1 MKQLISNVK
10 ELSLKAKRSPCHRS
24 FLDGTLRDPN
34 CQQLAKRMGSLTP
47 EQMGIQCEGDCPYHF
62 KGNLN
67 RVTVDGLDSEDYR
80 LVLFF
85 IKKGTKMPLHDHPN
99 MSVFFRM
106 VFGKLSYRSYDKV
119 EEKFKYNDF
128 VDDEYQEILDNKTR
142 ILAKKTKLMTLKTDD
157 LLFVRPSQNNMHEFV
172 AEENSCFFDICLPN
186 YTPENHSRRITY
198 FKEINEQADCVHKGL
213 RGGLTELEY
222 DTTPPVMPVNFQ
234 VHDLEYRGC
243 FQ

>member
-1 MKQLISNVK
+1 
-10 ELSLKAKRSPCHRS
+10 
-24 FLDGTLRDPN
+24 
-34 CQQLAKRMGSLTP
+34 MGV
-47 EQMGIQCEGDCPYHF
+47 ECEGACPYHF

-85 IKKGTKMPLHDHPN
+85 IKKGTRMPLHDHPN

-106 VFGKLSYRSYDKV
+106 VFGKLNYRSFDKV
-119 EEKFKYNDF
+119 DEKFKYNEF
-128 VDDEYQEILDNKTR
+128 VDDEYQEILESKTR
-142 ILAKKTKLMTLKTDD
+142 ILAKRTRPMTLKTDD
-157 LLFVRPSQNNMHEFV
+157 LLFVRPSLNNMHEFV

-198 FKEINEQADCVHKGL
+198 FKEVNKDKSCKQAKL

-222 DTTPPVMPVNFQ
+222 DTTPPVMPVNF
-234 VHDLEYRGC
+234 
-243 FQ
+243 